1 MTYAQ
6 KFEIIDV
13 ETNEVLNWKPLGRE
27 EKIGVSGAKALTG
40 QPANVVHFR
49 EGTAIV
55 WRDGQKWFAPRF
67 PEIAWNRVPHGEFSE
82 KMKNFVVKND

>member
-27 EKIGVSGAKALTG
+27 EKIGVSGAKATG
-40 QPANVVHFR
+40 EER
-49 EGTAIV
+49 
-55 WRDGQKWFAPRF
+55 RRC
-67 PEIAWNRVPHGEFSE
+67 E
-82 KMKNFVVKND
+82 KCGKQISL